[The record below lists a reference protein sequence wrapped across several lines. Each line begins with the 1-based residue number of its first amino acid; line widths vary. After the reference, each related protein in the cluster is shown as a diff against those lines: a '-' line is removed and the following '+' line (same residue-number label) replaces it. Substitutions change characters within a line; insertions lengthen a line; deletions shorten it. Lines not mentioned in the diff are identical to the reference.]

1 MNRRAGFP
9 LTGLLLAAWAA
20 IGSVQAQQVD
30 ADAAMALAK
39 KNDCFKCHAVDKNK
53 KAPAYARIAARL
65 RSKPDAIERVIE
77 QVTTGPQVE
86 LQDGS
91 HEDHRIIDTRDPN
104 ELRNLARWILSL

>member
-1 MNRRAGFP
+1 MMRKGGLS
-9 LTGLLLAAWAA
+9 LTGLVFAAWAG
-20 IGSVQAQQVD
+20 IGPARAQQVD
-30 ADAAMALAK
+30 ADAAIALAK

-65 RSKPDAIERVIE
+65 RTKPDGVERVIE
-77 QVTTGPQVE
+77 HVTTGPQIE

-104 ELRNLARWILSL
+104 ELKNLARWILSL

>member
-1 MNRRAGFP
+1 MNRKAGLA
-9 LTGLLLAAWAA
+9 LTGLLLAACVGTGQAR
-20 IGSVQAQQVD
+20 AQQID
-30 ADAAMALAK
+30 AAAAMALAK

-65 RSKPDAIERVIE
+65 RTKPDGVERVIE

-91 HEDHRIIDTRDPN
+91 HEDHRVIDTRDPN
-104 ELRNLARWILSL
+104 ELKNLARWILSL

>member
-1 MNRRAGFP
+1 MNRKAGLA
-9 LTGLLLAAWAA
+9 LTGMALAACAG
-20 IGSVQAQQVD
+20 IGPARAQQVD

-53 KAPAYARIAARL
+53 KAPAYTRIAARL
-65 RSKPDAIERVIE
+65 RSKPDGVERVIE

-91 HEDHRIIDTRDPN
+91 HEDHRIIDTRDPA